1 MAFGK
6 QMGSVQAV
14 KNSAKGGGNSK
25 MAFIPS
31 DKALV
36 VRFLE
41 EPENW
46 IMYQEV
52 YDPMRKNSYPV
63 PDDPSMPGY
72 DDDLRKSDRY
82 LANVVDVDRDLV
94 KALKLPKSVVN
105 ALIARY
111 EKYGTLT
118 DRDYELYRT
127 GSGLDTEYFADPEA
141 PSKKK
146 LDKYDVMDLEE
157 VLVEAYEAVFGAQ
170 AESSDNT
177 VRTVSSAPQPTR
189 KPPSR
194 QELVEEDDDDEYD
207 DDDDDELDDDD
218 DDEEVVSRDPDDI
231 HDVDD
236 DEYPYYELTELVEMP
251 PGDRRKIA
259 KDWGIV
265 FPKALKSP
273 KQQAQMIMDAQ
284 EDAF

>member
-41 EPENW
+41 EPEHW

-63 PDDPSMPGY
+63 PDDPTMPGH

-82 LANVVDVDRDLV
+82 LANIVDVDRDIV

-146 LDKYDVMDLEE
+146 LDKYDTMDLEE
-157 VLVEAYEAVFGAQ
+157 VLIEAYEAVFGS
-170 AESSDNT
+170 AEKAEP
-177 VRTVSSAPQPTR
+177 VRSSSAPKPTR
-189 KPPSR
+189 KPPSV
-194 QELVEEDDDDEYD
+194 EEPVEEDDEDDYDEDDE
-207 DDDDDELDDDD
+207 ELNDDDD
-218 DDEEVVSRDPDDI
+218 DDEEVIDRNPDDI
-231 HDVDD
+231 DDVDD
-236 DEYPYYELTELVEMP
+236 DEYPYYELDELIGMG

-259 KDWGIV
+259 KDWGIS
-265 FPKALKSP
+265 FPPAMKSP

-284 EDAF
+284 EDSF